1 MIVFPFEFW
10 SKLFE
15 DKLESGL
22 GKKQY
27 SFTASC
33 GADRNTHHA
42 SLHEEDASAPQNT
55 NIVVV
60 VDTLEELRGFPY
72 ATECREPRE
81 TVVVAYLDMKNH
93 VSHYCVVQKTSQE
106 RKYVKKNVVQTDLS
120 SHLSED
126 AKASYSADLNL
137 RLMRWRML
145 PGLDID
151 KIKETKCLLVGA
163 GTLGCYLSMAMMGWG
178 FRRFTFVD
186 SGKVSASNPV
196 RQPLYTTEDVGR
208 YKAHA
213 ASENLKKYAS
223 NMETGGVAMRV
234 PMPGH
239 PVEHSGVIGQFETLV
254 EDADLVFLLTD
265 SKEGRWLP
273 TMLGKYHNK
282 TVINVALGMDT
293 WVAMLHGG
301 RGSTHGCYFCH
312 SLNAPQNSMSNQPMD
327 MQCSVTRPG
336 VALAASAHAAEMAVS
351 LVHEGVCFEGDYKN
365 AKEKIRMEPGAPHNT
380 VPQQIRGGVRN
391 LHMDPM
397 CCECYEHCTA
407 CCEPILEKFSE
418 KGTSWLCDAIQNPV
432 LLEQVSGSAKQ
443 LQQMTQDIESIVA
456 WDEEEDSE

>member
-22 GKKQY
+22 GEKRH
-27 SFTASC
+27 SFTTSG
-33 GADRNTHHA
+33 GADRDTRYA
-42 SLHEEDASAPQNT
+42 SLYEEDASEAQNT
-55 NIVVV
+55 NLAIV
-60 VDTLEELRGFPY
+60 VDTLEELQGFPY
-72 ATECREPRE
+72 ATECRAPRE
-81 TVVVAYLDMKNH
+81 VIVVAYLDMKNH
-93 VSHYCVVQKTSQE
+93 ISHYCVVQKTTQE
-106 RKYVKKNVVQTDLS
+106 RKYVKKNVARMDLS
-120 SHLSED
+120 SHLNED
-126 AKASYSADLNL
+126 ARASYSADLNL

-151 KIKETKCLLVGA
+151 RIKGTKCLLVGA
-163 GTLGCYLSMAMMGWG
+163 GTLGCYLSMSMMGWG

-196 RQPLYTTEDVGR
+196 RQPLYTMEDVGC

-213 ASENLKKYAS
+213 ASENIKKYAP
-223 NMETGGVAMRV
+223 NMVTRGVAMRV

-239 PVEHSGVIGQFETLV
+239 PTESSDAIGQFETLV
-254 EDADLVFLLTD
+254 KDADLVFLLTD

-273 TMLGKYHNK
+273 TMLGKYHNRV
-282 TVINVALGMDT
+282 VINVALGMDT
-293 WVAMLHGG
+293 WVAMLHGS

-312 SLNAPQNSMSNQPMD
+312 SLSAPQNSMNNQPMD

-351 LVHEGVCFEGDYKN
+351 VVHGGVCFKGDYKN

-380 VPQQIRGGVRN
+380 VPQQIRGSVRN

-397 CCECYEHCTA
+397 SCECYEHCTA
-407 CCEPILEKFSE
+407 CCEPILEEFS
-418 KGTSWLCDAIQNPV
+418 KRGTSWLLDAIQNPV

-443 LQQMTQDIESIVA
+443 LQQMAQDIESIAA
-456 WDEEEDSE
+456 WGEEDSE